1 MFGAEAL
8 ALLNTGR
15 PDVPDALDGA
25 WLAASLPA
33 WGIRPPRKVTDD
45 DLEALRTVR
54 SLLRRL
60 AHVVASGRPLSA
72 KDLTDLNDVLGATPV
87 RSTVE
92 REGDRYILDMR
103 PVANG
108 WLQVTIREVTGSFTA
123 MLRADPSRLRICAAP
138 GCGTAFWDET
148 RSRTRTWCDTRTC
161 GNRVR
166 VSRHR
171 QGRS

>member
-1 MFGAEAL
+1 
-8 ALLNTGR
+8 
-15 PDVPDALDGA
+15 
-25 WLAASLPA
+25 
-33 WGIRPPRKVTDD
+33 
-45 DLEALRTVR
+45 
-54 SLLRRL
+54 
-60 AHVVASGRPLSA
+60 LSA

-138 GCGTAFWDET
+138 GCETAFWDET